1 MMNTLVMDSLVGYF
15 NAEISNKVQ
24 EKNGELI
31 VEFAD
36 GKKAKIQFI
45 NLV

>member
-1 MMNTLVMDSLVGYF
+1 MNAFIMDTLLGYF
-15 NAEISNKVQ
+15 KTEISNKVK

-36 GKKAKIQFI
+36 GKKAKIKLI
-45 NLV
+45 SLI